1 MVSVLGTLAT
11 ASVTAACS
19 NSESRCDTSLSA
31 CANTASYKRNIDV
44 TSDEIPTLQIS
55 FCRNADCWALTP
67 VQQAD
72 GTYVCSSS
80 PDGATCGITQDED
93 SGYILSITTTGSL
106 DVTTTSDTFS
116 VTVTVAGS
124 TTPLVSLSKVED
136 WTPVYSNGTDCPASC
151 ETATLE

>member
-1 MVSVLGTLAT
+1 
-11 ASVTAACS
+11 VTAACS